1 MEDVVSETA
10 SLPAKVG
17 VRSAPDP
24 TCGITLGMLL
34 LLYLQ
39 SCVFVSDTGVNFFT
53 EMDLSIWDLPYT
65 QDENSFPA
73 NNLAQNFY
81 FNQKLDTIEED
92 AINERCCLQVLEI
105 LIAKA
110 DTEIV
115 ELEDDIVM
123 QESQLARADEKWLD
137 MCIAGLNKKIDH
149 LGSLITAL
157 KNENV
162 QCSGV
167 HLQTNRKPSERIH
180 EKLETP
186 LRNFSSTLDKQ
197 PANSTLGSS
206 KLAAAVRMKVET
218 TDDHNLKDTET
229 VGMNGSFSVQANVTV
244 QTPSVVEERNHQK
257 TDDYTITKGSSAK
270 ESHASEKFTTK
281 VLDKS
286 DIPAKLIS
294 ASKRESPSHLN
305 NLACAV
311 LKSAS
316 TKPLKDKAHS
326 CGTTKKK
333 INISEDTLEDEMMQR
348 RSNDERIIINSS
360 PEVEETSTGK
370 EPKPAGAILVTR
382 LSAVKQEPRESGY
395 DEQTQNRGKAGQTR
409 EKHTSNQL
417 VSKKQTGAKSVLGI
431 KGEEGLPTE
440 TGHTKKEDRS
450 KQLEKL
456 QGELLVKQFPKSQV
470 LTVSKS
476 NSKLSLKIEGQRLNF
491 KCNVPSEMVK
501 EPCLAKELG
510 FKSPSGLKLKRQWK
524 TESKKENGGD
534 EFGYK
539 AIRGSPETSSTSLIH
554 MKKRR
559 ITSST
564 GPVLQENEN
573 FRDFQ
578 NRLVKSHDRSNQNV
592 RVNKVEND
600 ELIDSTA
607 FIVPSTNIADLE
619 KMTINQL
626 KAVAKQEKL
635 RGIYKLRK
643 AELQELLRFKL
654 LAKGRST

>member
-10 SLPAKVG
+10 SLLAKVG

-53 EMDLSIWDLPYT
+53 GMHLSIWDLPYT
-65 QDENSFPA
+65 GDENSFPA

-81 FNQKLDTIEED
+81 VNQKLDTIEED
-92 AINERCCLQVLEI
+92 AINEKCCLQVLEI

-123 QESQLARADEKWLD
+123 LQSQLARADEKWLD
-137 MCIAGLNKKIDH
+137 MCIADLNKKIDH

-206 KLAAAVRMKVET
+206 KLAAAVRMKFEA
-218 TDDHNLKDTET
+218 TDDHNLKDMET
-229 VGMNGSFSVQANVTV
+229 VEINGSFSVQANVTV
-244 QTPSVVEERNHQK
+244 QIPSVVEERNHQE
-257 TDDYTITKGSSAK
+257 TDEHTITKGSSAK

-286 DIPAKLIS
+286 DIPAKLIN
-294 ASKRESPSHLN
+294 ASKKESPSHLN
-305 NLACAV
+305 NFACAV

-316 TKPLKDKAHS
+316 TKPLKGTAHS
-326 CGTTKKK
+326 CGTTKRK
-333 INISEDTLEDEMMQR
+333 INTSEDILEDEVMQQ
-348 RSNDERIIINSS
+348 RSTDERIIINSS
-360 PEVEETSTGK
+360 PEIEETSTGK

-409 EKHTSNQL
+409 ERQTSNQL
-417 VSKKQTGAKSVLGI
+417 ISKKQTGAGSFLGI
-431 KGEEGLPTE
+431 KGEGLPIE
-440 TGHTKKEDRS
+440 TGHAKKKDRS

-456 QGELLVKQFPKSQV
+456 QGELQVKQFPKSQV
-470 LTVSKS
+470 LTVSKP
-476 NSKLSLKIEGQRLNF
+476 NSKLSLKIEGRRLNF

-524 TESKKENGGD
+524 TESTKENGGD

-539 AIRGSPETSSTSLIH
+539 AIKGSPETSSTSLIH

-578 NRLVKSHDRSNQNV
+578 SRLVKSYDRSNQNI

-600 ELIDSTA
+600 ELLDSTA
-607 FIVPSTNIADLE
+607 FIVPSPNIADLE

-635 RGIYKLRK
+635 GSVYKLRK
-643 AELQELLRFKL
+643 AELQEFLRSKL